1 MSAALPRMIVWL
13 AVGLLSVATPATAGP
28 IRPGFDAAA
37 LPAADEASSGSI
49 DLGFALNFF
58 GQTFASAHVNTNGN
72 ISFGAPLADFTPV
85 PLGQLRQ
92 AVIAPFFAD
101 VDTIAAGL
109 VSYGS
114 GQVDERVA
122 FGATWA
128 GVGHYD
134 AKSDKTNTFQAV
146 LVDRADTGAGNFDVE
161 FNYDQLQWESGDF
174 NGGIGGVG
182 GSTARAGVTGDG
194 AGIPGGYYELP
205 GSGVPGAL
213 LDTGY
218 AALAAR
224 LLNSP
229 TPGRS
234 VLHARNGTFEEVRTA
249 PPGGVAPAPPNGVVG
264 AAEPGTLAL
273 ALLGLGVIAARVRR
287 ATK

>member
-1 MSAALPRMIVWL
+1 MILWL
-13 AVGLLSVATPATAGP
+13 AVGLLSFANVASAGP

-37 LPAADEASSGSI
+37 LPAADDASSGSI

-101 VDTIAAGL
+101 VDTTGAGL
-109 VSYGS
+109 ISYGT
-114 GQVDERVA
+114 GTVDGRAA
-122 FGATWA
+122 FGATWS

-146 LVDRADTGAGNFDVE
+146 LVDRSDTGAGNFDVE
-161 FNYDQLQWESGDF
+161 FNYSQLQWESGDF

-182 GSTARAGVTGDG
+182 GSSARVGVTGDG
-194 AGIPGGYYELP
+194 AMIPGGFYELP
-205 GSGVPGAL
+205 GSGVSGAL

-224 LLNSP
+224 LLSST

-234 VLHARNGTFEEVRTA
+234 VLHARDGTFEEVWTA
-249 PPGGVAPAPPNGVVG
+249 PPGGVTPTPPTGVVG
-264 AAEPGTLAL
+264 APEPGTLAL
-273 ALLGLGVIAARVRR
+273 AVVGIGLVAIRMRR
-287 ATK
+287 GIRTERG